1 MKLKDYVAYLQKLDQ
16 ERNIFVI
23 YDGNEVLSPMPDKT
37 ADEEDA
43 KQFADKGVKEGDF
56 IISAYFSG
64 SSLLRLLQLLFI
76 TKKNRIKGIIHFIQ

>member
-16 ERNIFVI
+16 DRNIFVI

-56 IISAYFSG
+56 IISAY
-64 SSLLRLLQLLFI
+64 
-76 TKKNRIKGIIHFIQ
+76 